1 MQGTQRKKW
10 EDLEIKD
17 DFLFGKVMRNPKLC
31 IKMLERILNIEI
43 DHIDFPDIQK
53 TLDFDF
59 DAKSIRLDVYAKDE
73 KGTVFNVEMQALNKD
88 DLRKRSR
95 YYQAM
100 IDLDLMEKGS
110 DYESLAQSFIIFIC
124 DFDLF
129 GENRYVYTFENRCLE
144 DYELPL
150 MDGTKKI
157 FLNAKGKVGDI
168 SPELKAFLEYVGRGT
183 VGDDEFVKELNSEVT
198 KAKENHKWRWEYMKL
213 FLMQQDAKREG
224 FREGRQEGRQEGR
237 REGLQE
243 GRQEGRQEGLQ
254 EGGSLKLIS
263 LIRKKLIKSLSIEE
277 IAEFLEEDTEFVRTV
292 AGLIK
297 ENPQMRDEEIFEL
310 IHKE

>member
-31 IKMLERILNIEI
+31 IQMLERILNIEI

-100 IDLDLMEKGS
+100 IDLDLMEKAPIMKALHRVLS
-110 DYESLAQSFIIFIC
+110 SLSAILI
-124 DFDLF
+124 
-129 GENRYVYTFENRCLE
+129 CLE
-144 DYELPL
+144 
-150 MDGTKKI
+150 KI
-157 FLNAKGKVGDI
+157 DT
-168 SPELKAFLEYVGRGT
+168 STHLKT
-183 VGDDEFVKELNSEVT
+183 
-198 KAKENHKWRWEYMKL
+198 
-213 FLMQQDAKREG
+213 DAWKIMS
-224 FREGRQEGRQEGR
+224 FR
-237 REGLQE
+237 
-243 GRQEGRQEGLQ
+243 
-254 EGGSLKLIS
+254 
-263 LIRKKLIKSLSIEE
+263 
-277 IAEFLEEDTEFVRTV
+277 
-292 AGLIK
+292 
-297 ENPQMRDEEIFEL
+297 
-310 IHKE
+310 